1 MSSQAENG
9 AKGKGSRST
18 FRRRQYLVDRRRQ
31 LAATVR
37 VAGLVLVLLVI
48 LNVVLAWQSSD
59 ATRKMMVASPE
70 FGEMMRADEMRKMA
84 ITAGISLIILAM
96 VVVRS
101 IMFTHRTAGAV
112 FKVSR
117 CLEQVGEFNFDVF
130 LRLRR
135 HDNLRELE
143 DPFNKMVENLR
154 QQALDNHQAMKKLA
168 DEIEEHGNPVDA
180 EILRRIADST
190 PRTEE

>member
-1 MSSQAENG
+1 MSSQPENG
-9 AKGKGSRST
+9 AKAKGSRNT

-48 LNVVLAWQSSD
+48 LNVVLAWQNSD

-70 FGEMMRADEMRKMA
+70 FGELMRADEMRKMA
-84 ITAGISLIILAM
+84 ITVGISLIILAM

-154 QQALDNHQAMKKLA
+154 RTSSRQPSG
-168 DEIEEHGNPVDA
+168 DEETG
-180 EILRRIADST
+180 RRN
-190 PRTEE
+190 